1 MSFLYPQTISINRLS
16 ALTQTADGAAQTMA
30 TVATNVPAS
39 IQFKRDKGF
48 SAPLGFQASSN
59 SSAPLPE
66 WIIFLQP
73 GNTSFTPQD
82 GDYVTD
88 GQRTWKAV
96 AAVFSPL
103 GWRLFCTPYAPDA

>member
-1 MSFLYPQTISINRLS
+1 MSFLFPQTVSISRLS
-16 ALTQTADGAAQTMA
+16 ALTQTADGMAQTMA
-30 TVATNVPAS
+30 TVASNVPAS

-73 GNTSFTPQD
+73 GNISVTPQD

-88 GQRTWKAV
+88 GQRTWKVV